1 MASLSDNYSVR
12 ERIDKVQKHFMQ
24 VLMDRI
30 DSLQDA
36 DWVLEELDNLTDQE
50 YQNLLGDEDIEETLV
65 RSEERRVG
73 KEKRAKSGRD
83 RGSEK
88 ENGGERKEG
97 RDVTKTIA

>member
-65 RSEERRVG
+65 SENVDDVISLVAKRYLMRSEEHT
-73 KEKRAKSGRD
+73 
-83 RGSEK
+83 SELQS
-88 ENGGERKEG
+88 RF
-97 RDVTKTIA
+97 DLVC